1 MHLYFAM
8 FGKLFAL
15 VATVHAVP
23 TPQTWGIGTGTWIY
37 IAGRDTWIYIAGRD
51 AWIYIAGRDAWIYI
65 AGRDVNNYRVKR
77 RLEDRL

>member
-23 TPQTWGIGTGTWIY
+23 TPQTWGIGTGTWIH
-37 IAGRDTWIYIAGRD
+37 
-51 AWIYIAGRDAWIYI
+51 I

>member
-37 IAGRDTWIYIAGRD
+37 IAGRD
-51 AWIYIAGRDAWIYI
+51 
-65 AGRDVNNYRVKR
+65 VNNYRVKR

>member
-23 TPQTWGIGTGTWIY
+23 TPHTWGIGTVT
-37 IAGRDTWIYIAGRD
+37 
-51 AWIYIAGRDAWIYI
+51 WIYI

-77 RLEDRL
+77 RSSLIIQLSFGIQSLFLFKK